1 MKDVQIDF
9 SIFYFFLSRGV
20 RLALP
25 KDGRQIMSS
34 DIYVGSL
41 KRFTPLSPNAT
52 PIYLTSTYIYQM
64 LQTLYTNWL

>member
-1 MKDVQIDF
+1 MKDVQIDSSF
-9 SIFYFFLSRGV
+9 FIFFYRGGV

-41 KRFTPLSPNAT
+41 KCFTPLSPNAT
-52 PIYLTSTYIYQM
+52 PIYLTPTYIY
-64 LQTLYTNWL
+64 